1 MRSILTLVTAISL
14 AGCSLFMPGP
24 PSNPHPNEFPR
35 CHEDG
40 LLPTFDAAWAV
51 LYALSGGLV
60 AASEPNDEEAVRG
73 GLLAAGIG
81 VAVFGSSAW
90 LGYNKSKRCEQA
102 KDAYRARYEQMQRE
116 SVPPPPMQLGP
127 PSSAPL
133 GPPSGMPLGPPSSA
147 PVPAPAPQP
156 AP

>member
-1 MRSILTLVTAISL
+1 MRSILTLVAAISL
-14 AGCSLFMPGP
+14 AGCSVFMPGP
-24 PSNPHPNEFPR
+24 PSNPDPNVFPR
-35 CHEDG
+35 CHEDA

-51 LYALSGGLV
+51 LYVLGGAV
-60 AASEPNDEEAVRG
+60 IATEGNDGEDLRG

-81 VAVFGSSAW
+81 VAAFGGSAW
-90 LGYNKSKRCEQA
+90 LGFNKSKRCERA

-133 GPPSGMPLGPPSSA
+133 EPPSSM
-147 PVPAPAPQP
+147 
-156 AP
+156 